1 MNTFMISIEFPRD
14 LTQEFISLIPKQRFR
29 VDELMDQGKILHYSL
44 ALDRSQ
50 LWVTVAASSEHEA
63 MDIIATFPL
72 IHFMKPEIFELAF
85 HNSVSTE
92 LPKLIMN

>member
-1 MNTFMISIEFPRD
+1 MNTYMITIELPTE
-14 LTQEFISLIPKQRFR
+14 LTQEFISLIPKQRAK
-29 VDELMDQGKILHYSL
+29 VDKLMDEGKILHYSL

-50 LWVTVAASSEHEA
+50 LWVTLAARTENEA
-63 MDIIATFPL
+63 MDIIASFPL